1 MSNLHLKLVTPEKV
15 IFEEDFES
23 ITLDTS
29 TGQVTILPNHAPL
42 VSQLV
47 PGELM
52 ARKKGEER
60 YLHLSGG
67 FLTVEPDS
75 KVVILADAAEHIFEI
90 DEARAKVAMERARK
104 ALSEERLSAEE
115 IAETEAA
122 LGRSLARLNIVR
134 RRAMKHGRKRGEHPE
149 TIQ

>member
-60 YLHLSGG
+60 YFHLSGG

-115 IAETEAA
+115 IA
-122 LGRSLARLNIVR
+122 
-134 RRAMKHGRKRGEHPE
+134 
-149 TIQ
+149 